1 MDPESIALQTRLNG
15 QLMQD
20 GNTRDHL
27 WGVAETIAK
36 LSEGTTLHA
45 GTLISMG
52 TPPGEGFKRDPQV
65 FLKHGDVVTISGC
78 EFRACC
84 CPLLLLL
91 GMQSEKARGGD

>member
-1 MDPESIALQTRLNG
+1 
-15 QLMQD
+15 MQD

-78 EFRACC
+78 EFA
-84 CPLLLLL
+84 P
-91 GMQSEKARGGD
+91 AAAAAAAAAGDAE